1 MQDFNKIKSVRVG
14 AGITQDQMAD
24 ILGISRQ
31 SYILKENG
39 TKEFK
44 LKEANVFVE
53 TVNKETGKHYTIK
66 DIFF

>member
-1 MQDFNKIKSVRVG
+1 MQEFNKIKSVRVG
-14 AGITQDQMAD
+14 AGITQNQMAD

-31 SYILKENG
+31 CYILKENG

-53 TVNKETGKHYTIK
+53 TVNKETGKYYTIK